1 MSTAADVSTQPQ
13 FRTYGGWRPPGRPGL
28 GQFGF
33 APTLLVFAGLIVVV
47 ATLAVTNSIEI
58 AGVIALCFAVVIAPL
73 VIKDR
78 HRRNAL
84 QGLCA
89 RVSWAIA
96 RAGGRHIYR
105 SGPTGR
111 MASARWSLPGLAATI
126 TATSAVDSA
135 GRSFALLHHTRT
147 HLVTA
152 VIETAPEGS
161 SLVDP
166 ATVDYWVASWGEF
179 LAALGQEPSLV
190 GASVTIETAPDPGT
204 RLAYELHRR
213 LKVNAPELARS
224 VLEEIVATYPCG
236 AALSTARIA
245 LTWTCNARVGSARR
259 SVKAMAGEVGRRL
272 PALCLGLA
280 ATGAGAARPMSVGEL
295 AGAIRSA
302 YDPAAARDVESC
314 DPAALGWDNCG
325 PVAADEAK
333 GHYAHDGSVS
343 VSWTMTSA
351 SRGAVPCTVLM
362 PILAPH
368 PDIARKRVTLHF
380 RPYSPAQAASLV
392 ERDRRDALFA
402 ANGSKIPRAVD
413 LAKLA
418 AAQQAA
424 AEDARG
430 AGLVRFG
437 MTVTATVDASR
448 NEADTGEAVALAV
461 AAVEGLATSSRLELR
476 RAWRCQATTFLAG
489 LPLGIVLPRHL
500 KLPSELREML

>member
-1 MSTAADVSTQPQ
+1 LSTATDAPQ
-13 FRTYGGWRPPGRPGL
+13 FRTYGGWRRPGRPGL

-33 APTLLVFAGLIVVV
+33 APTLLVFAGLLAMVI
-47 ATLAVTNSIEI
+47 TLAATNSIEA
-58 AGVIALCFAVVIAPL
+58 AGLVALVFATAIAPL
-73 VIKDR
+73 VVRDR
-78 HRRNAL
+78 HHRNAL
-84 QGLCA
+84 QGLSA
-89 RVSWAIA
+89 RVSWAVA
-96 RAGGRHIYR
+96 HAGGRHLYR

-111 MASARWSLPGLAATI
+111 LPSARWSLPGLAATI
-126 TATSAVDSA
+126 VATSAVDSA
-135 GRSFALLHHTRT
+135 GRAFALLHHTKS

-152 VIETAPEGS
+152 VIQASPEGS
-161 SLVDP
+161 SLVDES
-166 ATVDYWVASWGEF
+166 TVDYWVASWGEF

-213 LKVNAPELARS
+213 LKVGSPELARR
-224 VLEEIVATYPCG
+224 VLEEIVSTYPCG

-245 LTWTCNARVGSARR
+245 LTWTCNARVGSGRR

-280 ATGAGAARPMSVGEL
+280 ATGAGAARPMTVGEL
-295 AGAIRSA
+295 AGAIRAA
-302 YDPAAARDVESC
+302 YDPTAAADVE
-314 DPAALGWDNCG
+314 AAGATGVSWDNCG
-325 PVAADEAK
+325 PVSADESK
-333 GHYAHDGSVS
+333 GHYGHDGAVS

-380 RPYSPAQAASLV
+380 RPYTPAQAASLV
-392 ERDRRDALFA
+392 ERDHKDALFA
-402 ANGSKIPRAVD
+402 ANGSKIPRAGD
-413 LAKLA
+413 LAKLQ

-448 NEADTGEAVALAV
+448 GDGDSAEAVALAV

-489 LPLGIVLPRHL
+489 LPLGIVLPRLL
-500 KLPSELREML
+500 KVPTELREML